1 LTENNIKNTAAN
13 YKRPSHQ
20 GKGERHVAR
29 KREKYHNFLFGQSP
43 MPASNK
49 VQVHRERKDREEELI
64 PHKEDMSL
72 PWVMDSSR
80 YLFMEGGIAEGKV
93 VMRAH
98 VGSERDRCLMRE

>member
-29 KREKYHNFLFGQSP
+29 KREKYHNFLFRQSP

-49 VQVHRERKDREEELI
+49 GRTYKYTER
-64 PHKEDMSL
+64 
-72 PWVMDSSR
+72 
-80 YLFMEGGIAEGKV
+80 GKIG
-93 VMRAH
+93 R
-98 VGSERDRCLMRE
+98 